1 MSSRLLLPGFA
12 ALLSL
17 SLGMS
22 AASAAEPRI
31 ITIKA
36 LPAQMRYDL
45 NELMMEPGEEV
56 KIVFENP
63 DDMPHNLVFFH
74 PGTDVVEV
82 SNKQMEKPEEAL
94 KRDWLPED
102 PRLWVHSKLLR
113 PKEKDELLL
122 RAPEKPGVY
131 PYVCTFPG
139 HAMTMQGRLKIFP
152 RGPQFS
158 SLKFAMYLGDFKWAP
173 DFSKQTLFREGDL
186 PGNLIEIKLDDYRNN
201 FGVVYTGKIRAPKD
215 GEYRFHFASDD
226 GGKVFLDG
234 EEIMSDG
241 TSHDSTIVHDT
252 RKKLKAGEHELR
264 VEYFQGT
271 GPAELF
277 VAWEGEEFGLTPL
290 STWVH
295 PAFLNGGRPPPRESP
310 PLPLVVGKTP
320 VIYRNHIVG
329 AGQRGIMVG
338 YPGQVNIA
346 WSAEWMNLA
355 MTWRGAFVDTRHHW
369 LSRGGMQTHP
379 FGYDVTRPTG
389 ERALPFAQLTSPD
402 AKWPIIQ
409 KEGERTPD
417 YKWRGYTL
425 DEKLHPTFHYT
436 WKNLNVSDYFE
447 VTKGATADDSKLIRI
462 TRIDGE
468 IPADASFR
476 AATGH
481 NLVSTPEGFDM
492 VIDRVPISVSVQGG
506 RIAWNGIVVPAQKE
520 IRVTYAWKIS
530 HGHHAH

>member
-1 MSSRLLLPGFA
+1 
-12 ALLSL
+12 
-17 SLGMS
+17 
-22 AASAAEPRI
+22 
-31 ITIKA
+31 
-36 LPAQMRYDL
+36 
-45 NELMMEPGEEV
+45 
-56 KIVFENP
+56 
-63 DDMPHNLVFFH
+63 
-74 PGTDVVEV
+74 
-82 SNKQMEKPEEAL
+82 
-94 KRDWLPED
+94 
-102 PRLWVHSKLLR
+102 
-113 PKEKDELLL
+113 
-122 RAPEKPGVY
+122 
-131 PYVCTFPG
+131 
-139 HAMTMQGRLKIFP
+139 
-152 RGPQFS
+152 
-158 SLKFAMYLGDFKWAP
+158 
-173 DFSKQTLFREGDL
+173 
-186 PGNLIEIKLDDYRNN
+186 
-201 FGVVYTGKIRAPKD
+201 
-215 GEYRFHFASDD
+215 
-226 GGKVFLDG
+226 
-234 EEIMSDG
+234 
-241 TSHDSTIVHDT
+241 
-252 RKKLKAGEHELR
+252 
-264 VEYFQGT
+264 
-271 GPAELF
+271 
-277 VAWEGEEFGLTPL
+277 
-290 STWVH
+290 
-295 PAFLNGGRPPPRESP
+295 
-310 PLPLVVGKTP
+310 LPLVVGKTP